1 MTVYGIKDTHTNR
14 WWSHNK
20 WGTETSI
27 PDLYSSIE
35 RAQYQIKKGKI
46 ALDVNR
52 NLVYPVV
59 VELTLTESLHDEVY
73 V

>member
-1 MTVYGIKDTHTNR
+1 MIVYGIKDTLTNR

-35 RAQYQIKKGKI
+35 RAKLQIEKGKI
-46 ALDVNR
+46 AFDVKR

-59 VELTLTESLHDEVY
+59 FQLTLSESG
-73 V
+73 

>member
-1 MTVYGIKDTHTNR
+1 MIVYGIRDTLTNR
-14 WWSHNK
+14 WWSHNR

-35 RAQYQIKKGKI
+35 RAKHQIEKGKI
-46 ALDVNR
+46 AFDLKR

-59 VELTLTESLHDEVY
+59 FQLTLSESG
-73 V
+73 

>member
-1 MTVYGIKDTHTNR
+1 MTVYGIKDTLTNR

-20 WGTETSI
+20 WATETSI

-35 RAQYQIKKGKI
+35 RAKYQIEKGKI
-46 ALDVNR
+46 ALYAKR

-59 VELTLTESLHDEVY
+59 FELTLTENG
-73 V
+73 